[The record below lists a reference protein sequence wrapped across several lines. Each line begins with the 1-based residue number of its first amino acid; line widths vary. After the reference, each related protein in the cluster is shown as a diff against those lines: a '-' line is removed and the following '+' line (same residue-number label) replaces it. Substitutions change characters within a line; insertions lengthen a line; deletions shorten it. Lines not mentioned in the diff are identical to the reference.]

1 MNFHLPYQK
10 RMENKGKERQL
21 HKTAVQISDMYESSA
36 MFDRL
41 SEFVDDTKVEKPLYK
56 ISAYT
61 SGCFGFSVLCT
72 LSPKMGKVGV
82 WKASYYCNKTK
93 TWIYGHL
100 VIYTRCIRFVEEKG
114 RKKLRRFSNI
124 L

>member
-1 MNFHLPYQK
+1 
-10 RMENKGKERQL
+10 MENKGKERQL

-61 SGCFGFSVLCT
+61 SDCFGFSVLCT
-72 LSPKMGKVGV
+72 LSPKMGKLAFGRHLIIVIRPKHGSMVV
-82 WKASYYCNKTK
+82 W
-93 TWIYGHL
+93 
-100 VIYTRCIRFVEEKG
+100 
-114 RKKLRRFSNI
+114 
-124 L
+124 